1 MKEDKKLLEKNY
13 KSKSMPF
20 KVESYNSYNSQKDP
34 KTQFKYFSSF
44 DINNEIIS
52 ETFDDYLL
60 RMNNGLN
67 NEDINL
73 NSIINDNFEE
83 ENQSLKLV
91 NFPFFQKNIELIL
104 NEKEKLQDKLK
115 AGRKKKNSY
124 ETGNH
129 NKYTSDNII
138 RKCKTVLINVLFN
151 FINKKIK
158 DIYKKSLENSS
169 NTKKLMKMNQ
179 SQIINSRVKYNQSF
193 LYKTLKEIFSEN
205 LSLRCSKYKIDHN
218 KNLIN
223 ELLNEKDKIKQI
235 FFNDLFSLTF
245 LDCINHFRGSKNIY
259 CLEGLPNYN
268 EICQNLNGDDDYKE
282 SFKCYIDNF
291 ENIIKNKKSRKSN
304 KDANNKKNNLE
315 H

>member
-13 KSKSMPF
+13 KPKSMLF

-91 NFPFFQKNIELIL
+91 NFPFFQKNIELIF
-104 NEKEKLQDKLK
+104 NEKEKLQEKLK

>member
-13 KSKSMPF
+13 KPKSMPF

-91 NFPFFQKNIELIL
+91 NFPFFQKNIEFIL

-158 DIYKKSLENSS
+158 DIYKKSLENSL

>member
-13 KSKSMPF
+13 KPKSMLF
-20 KVESYNSYNSQKDP
+20 KVIPYNSNNSLKDQ
-34 KTQFKYFSSF
+34 KTQFMHFSTF
-44 DINNEIIS
+44 EINNEIIS
-52 ETFDDYLL
+52 DTFDDYIL
-60 RMNNGLN
+60 RMNKGLN
-67 NEDINL
+67 NEDNNL
-73 NSIINDNFEE
+73 NSIINENFEE

-91 NFPFFQKNIELIL
+91 NFPFFHKNIEFIL
-104 NEKEKLQDKLK
+104 NEKEKLNDKIK
-115 AGRKKKNSY
+115 AGRKKKNSF

-138 RKCKTVLINVLFN
+138 RKCKTVIVNVLFN

-158 DIYKKSLENSS
+158 DIYKKSLENSLIPR
-169 NTKKLMKMNQ
+169 KLMKMNQ

-205 LSLRCSKYKIDHN
+205 LSLRCSKFKIDHN

-223 ELLNEKDKIKQI
+223 ELLNEKDKIKKI

-268 EICQNLNGDDDYKE
+268 EICESLNGDEDYKE

-291 ENIIKNKKSRKSN
+291 ENIIKNKKARKSN
-304 KDANNKKNNLE
+304 KEANIKKMF
-315 H
+315 

>member
-1 MKEDKKLLEKNY
+1 
-13 KSKSMPF
+13 
-20 KVESYNSYNSQKDP
+20 
-34 KTQFKYFSSF
+34 
-44 DINNEIIS
+44 
-52 ETFDDYLL
+52 
-60 RMNNGLN
+60 MNNGLN

-73 NSIINDNFEE
+73 NSFINDNFEE

>member
-1 MKEDKKLLEKNY
+1 
-13 KSKSMPF
+13 MPF

-158 DIYKKSLENSS
+158 DIYKKSLENSL

-304 KDANNKKNNLE
+304 KDANNKKNDSNY
-315 H
+315 

>member
-1 MKEDKKLLEKNY
+1 
-13 KSKSMPF
+13 
-20 KVESYNSYNSQKDP
+20 
-34 KTQFKYFSSF
+34 
-44 DINNEIIS
+44 
-52 ETFDDYLL
+52 
-60 RMNNGLN
+60 
-67 NEDINL
+67 
-73 NSIINDNFEE
+73 
-83 ENQSLKLV
+83 
-91 NFPFFQKNIELIL
+91 
-104 NEKEKLQDKLK
+104 
-115 AGRKKKNSY
+115 
-124 ETGNH
+124 
-129 NKYTSDNII
+129 
-138 RKCKTVLINVLFN
+138 
-151 FINKKIK
+151 
-158 DIYKKSLENSS
+158 
-169 NTKKLMKMNQ
+169 MKMNQ

>member
-13 KSKSMPF
+13 KPKSMLF

-91 NFPFFQKNIELIL
+91 NFPFFQKNIEFIL

-169 NTKKLMKMNQ
+169 NPKKLMKMNQ

>member
-1 MKEDKKLLEKNY
+1 
-13 KSKSMPF
+13 MPF

-73 NSIINDNFEE
+73 NSFINDNFEE

-91 NFPFFQKNIELIL
+91 NFPFQKNIELIL

-304 KDANNKKNNLE
+304 KDANNKK
-315 H
+315 

>member
-13 KSKSMPF
+13 KHKSMPF

-91 NFPFFQKNIELIL
+91 NFPFFQKNIELIF
-104 NEKEKLQDKLK
+104 NEKEKLQEKLK

>member
-13 KSKSMPF
+13 KPKSMLF

-169 NTKKLMKMNQ
+169 NPKKLMKMNQ
-179 SQIINSRVKYNQSF
+179 SQIINSRVKYNQTF